1 LGIMS
6 IGKKFLK
13 NNRAEVSISVFD
25 LFNQNQAISR
35 TVNSTYIQ
43 STTSNVLQRYFM
55 VNFKY
60 DLRHFG
66 KSSGNNGSEERG
78 RGERRNR

>member
-1 LGIMS
+1 MS
-6 IGKKFLK
+6 VGKKFLK

-35 TVNSTYIQ
+35 TVNSTYIE

-66 KSSGNNGSEERG
+66 KSGSNGRSGGRGRRERG
-78 RGERRNR
+78 NR